1 MYANLGRWSYRKRR
15 LVVVFWVGL
24 LVLFNIA
31 AAIIGPAYNNSP
43 DNLDSESDQGFAI
56 LRESFPG
63 AGAQLSGS
71 IVYQADR
78 SVADPEVQSA
88 MEQVFHK
95 VAALEDVDVVS
106 PYSPAGAQQIAP
118 SGDIA
123 FATVNL
129 AQDYDQT
136 EAQLLGGEIELL
148 IEETLGEDSG
158 ITTEVGGQ
166 ALAEFEPPETEFIGI
181 AFAIVI
187 LIVAFG
193 SVMAMGLPI
202 GVALAGVGTG
212 IAITQLISN
221 LTTVPDFAN
230 LIGVMIGLGVGID
243 YALFI
248 VTRYRKAMKEGLPGE
263 DAIAHAMDT
272 AGRAV
277 VFAGLT
283 VVLSLLGLLLIGLS
297 FATGLGVAAG
307 STVAV
312 TMLASI
318 TLLPALLGFAQH
330 RVEVT
335 RYRGLIA
342 AGFVSLAL
350 FGVGIGVPAVA
361 AIGGLLAVVVLV
373 AGFVVK
379 PLQRLMPER
388 TEKPL
393 RDTLA
398 YRWSRMIQAR
408 PWAFLVLGG
417 GLLLLLS
424 LPVANLRLGFSDEG
438 NLPEETTT
446 RKAYELV
453 TEGFGPGF
461 NSPMLL
467 ASTVEGPADIEVV
480 AAVGEAIAADP
491 GIAAV
496 SPPLPSNME
505 DPASSEAFLLQI
517 IPTTSA
523 QDAATE
529 DLVSR
534 LRSDVI
540 PSVTNGT
547 GVDANLTGV
556 GPTNIDFTDFMASRS
571 LLFFAVVLLVSFM
584 LLMAVFRSVL
594 VPIKAV
600 ILNMLSISAAYGVV
614 VALFQWGWFGSITGI
629 EPAPIEPFVPM
640 MMFAIVFGLSMD
652 YEVFL
657 LSRIKEEFDA
667 TGDAVNS
674 VADGL
679 ASTARVITAAAAI
692 MTVVFGSFLLEDNRI
707 IKLFGLG
714 LSMAV
719 LLDATLVRML
729 LVPATMELLGKRN
742 WWLPRW
748 LDRLLPT
755 INVEGGQDVV
765 VSH

>member
-1 MYANLGRWSYRKRR
+1 MYSNIGRWSYRKRW
-15 LVVVFWVGL
+15 LVLFSWIGL
-24 LVLFNIA
+24 LVGANIIA
-31 AAIIGPAYNNSP
+31 AAVGPAYDNSF

-71 IVYQADR
+71 IVYQVEGT
-78 SVADPEVQSA
+78 VADPEVQAA
-88 MEQVFHK
+88 MEEVFDN
-95 VAALEDVDVVS
+95 VAALENVDVVS
-106 PYSPAGAQQIAP
+106 PYTPAGAQQIAP

-129 AQDYDQT
+129 GQDYDQT
-136 EAQLLGGEIELL
+136 EAGLLGGEIEEI
-148 IEETLGEDSG
+148 IEETLGEDSA

-181 AFAIVI
+181 AFAVVI

-212 IAITQLISN
+212 IAMTQLISN

-248 VTRYRKAMKEGLPGE
+248 VTRYRKAMKDGLESE
-263 DAIAHAMDT
+263 DAIALAMDT

-283 VVLSLLGLLLIGLS
+283 VVFSLLGLLLIGLS

-335 RYRGLIA
+335 RWRGLIA
-342 AGFVSLAL
+342 AGFVSVAL
-350 FGVGIGVPAVA
+350 FGIGIGVPAISGVA
-361 AIGGLLAVVVLV
+361 VLAAAVVLL

-379 PLQRLMPER
+379 PLQRLVPER

-393 RDTLA
+393 RETVA

-408 PWAFLVLGG
+408 PWAFLVIGAGMLIV
-417 GLLLLLS
+417 LS
-424 LPVANLRLGFSDEG
+424 LPVANIRLGFSDES

-446 RKAYELV
+446 RKAYDLV
-453 TEGFGPGF
+453 AEGFGPGF
-461 NSPMLL
+461 NSPMLV
-467 ASTVEGPADIEVV
+467 ASTVEGPADIAVV
-480 AAVGEAIAADP
+480 AELGEAIAADP

-505 DPASSEAFLLQI
+505 APESSEAFLLQV
-517 IPTTSA
+517 IPKTSA
-523 QDAATE
+523 QDAETE
-529 DLVSR
+529 DLVTR
-534 LRSDVI
+534 LRTDVL
-540 PSVTNGT
+540 PSVTAGS

-556 GPTNIDFTDFMASRS
+556 APANIDFTDYMASRS
-571 LLFFAVVLLVSFM
+571 LVFFAVVLFASFL
-584 LLMAVFRSVL
+584 LLMAVFRSLL

-692 MTVVFGSFLLEDNRI
+692 MTVVFGSFLLEDNRV
-707 IKLFGLG
+707 IKLFGVG

-719 LLDATLVRML
+719 LLDASLVRML

-742 WWLPRW
+742 WWLPSW
-748 LDRLLPT
+748 LDRIVPS
-755 INVEGGQDVV
+755 INVEGGEEVAATP
-765 VSH
+765 

>member
-1 MYANLGRWSYRKRR
+1 MYSNIGRWSYRKRW
-15 LVVVFWVGL
+15 LVLFSWIGL
-24 LVLFNIA
+24 LVGANIIA
-31 AAIIGPAYNNSP
+31 AAVGPAYDNSF

-71 IVYQADR
+71 IVYQVEGT
-78 SVADPEVQSA
+78 VADPEVQAA
-88 MEQVFHK
+88 MEEVFDN
-95 VAALEDVDVVS
+95 VAALENVNVVS
-106 PYSPAGAQQIAP
+106 PYTPAGAQQIAP

-129 AQDYDQT
+129 SQDYDQT
-136 EAQLLGGEIELL
+136 EAGLLGGEIEEI
-148 IEETLGEDSG
+148 IEETLGEDSA

-181 AFAIVI
+181 AFAVVI

-212 IAITQLISN
+212 IAMTQLISN

-248 VTRYRKAMKEGLPGE
+248 VTRYRKEMKDGLESE
-263 DAIAHAMDT
+263 DAIALAMDT

-283 VVLSLLGLLLIGLS
+283 VVFSLLGLLLIGLS

-335 RYRGLIA
+335 RWRGLIA
-342 AGFVSLAL
+342 AGFVSVAL
-350 FGVGIGVPAVA
+350 FGIGIGVPAISGVA
-361 AIGGLLAVVVLV
+361 VLAAAVVLL

-379 PLQRLMPER
+379 PLQRLVPER

-393 RDTLA
+393 RETVA

-408 PWAFLVLGG
+408 PWAFLVIGAGMLIV
-417 GLLLLLS
+417 LS
-424 LPVANLRLGFSDEG
+424 LPVANIRLGFSDES

-446 RKAYELV
+446 RKAYDLV
-453 TEGFGPGF
+453 AEGFGPGF
-461 NSPMLL
+461 NSPMLV
-467 ASTVEGPADIEVV
+467 ASTVEGPADIAVV
-480 AAVGEAIAADP
+480 AELGEAIAADP

-505 DPASSEAFLLQI
+505 APESSEAFLLQV
-517 IPTTSA
+517 IPKTSA
-523 QDAATE
+523 QDAETE
-529 DLVSR
+529 DLVTR
-534 LRSDVI
+534 LRTDVL
-540 PSVTNGT
+540 PSVTAGS

-556 GPTNIDFTDFMASRS
+556 APANIDFTDYMASRS
-571 LLFFAVVLLVSFM
+571 LVFFAVVLFASFL
-584 LLMAVFRSVL
+584 LLMAVFRSLL

-692 MTVVFGSFLLEDNRI
+692 MTVVFGSFLLEDNRV
-707 IKLFGLG
+707 IKLFGVG

-719 LLDATLVRML
+719 LLDASLVRML

-742 WWLPRW
+742 WWLPSW
-748 LDRLLPT
+748 LDRIVPS
-755 INVEGGQDVV
+755 INVEGGEEVAATP
-765 VSH
+765 